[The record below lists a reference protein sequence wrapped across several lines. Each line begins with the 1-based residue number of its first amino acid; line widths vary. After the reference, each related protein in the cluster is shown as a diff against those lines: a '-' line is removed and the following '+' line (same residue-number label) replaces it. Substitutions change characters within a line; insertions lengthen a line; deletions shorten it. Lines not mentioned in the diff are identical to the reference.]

1 MPSGAKKRKAAKKK
15 KEQAANNINSSTNN
29 NPHGNDDPKSQDE
42 RDSDGGDVGSPAS
55 QDDQNHQNAFS
66 QGREEGKSAPSSV
79 QSYVT
84 EDKSVE
90 EAARDLDST
99 EKLGLDDVVA
109 VKIDKELE
117 PKEDMESTR
126 VIIQHVEHDKSSSSS
141 SRSSSSSSDDES
153 EASEKKSKEEAF
165 NFVPEATSYNIE
177 DKSATIMSEEV
188 VKVAENE
195 KLGDVDSNS
204 AVETAA
210 VDNLVK
216 TVLSVPEEVDHA
228 VEISLKKSVVSDVVE
243 VGLKE
248 SEEKLLPSTNGFSRD
263 ELEGNEG
270 KIFPLSST
278 STAESSNVAEK
289 IQESGTPDYSEKQPF
304 VASTPP
310 MVQRTS
316 VLSCCGL
323 FDIFTG
329 SGR

>member
-29 NPHGNDDPKSQDE
+29 SPHGNDDPKSQDE
-42 RDSDGGDVGSPAS
+42 RDSDGGDVGSSAS

-66 QGREEGKSAPSSV
+66 QGEEEGRSAPSSV

-90 EAARDLDST
+90 EATRDAEST

-109 VKIDKELE
+109 VKNDKELE
-117 PKEDMESTR
+117 PEDMESTR
-126 VIIQHVEHDKSSSSS
+126 VIIQHIEHDKSSSSS

-177 DKSATIMSEEV
+177 DKSATIMSEKV
-188 VKVAENE
+188 AKVAENE
-195 KLGDVDSNS
+195 TLGDVDGNS

-216 TVLSVPEEVDHA
+216 PVLSMPEEVDHA
-228 VEISLKKSVVSDVVE
+228 VEFSIKKSVVSDVVE
-243 VGLKE
+243 SGLKE
-248 SEEKLLPSTNGFSRD
+248 SEEKLLPSSNGFSRD

-289 IQESGTPDYSEKQPF
+289 VRDSGTPDYSEKQPL

-310 MVQRTS
+310 VVQKTS

-323 FDIFTG
+323 FDVFTG